1 MEGLVHGARAVAQA
15 RGVVD
20 RDARG
25 RGRQQVA
32 AHRGQR
38 RGQAWGHEG
47 AESGRRRRRG
57 RSARGTQVDIFRFV
71 SHAAP
76 LLELILRT
84 SGKAVLSSSRR
95 SLVSKM
101 RMSPVLVLACTT
113 LGTRMSKASDLRG
126 P

>member
-1 MEGLVHGARAVAQA
+1 M
-15 RGVVD
+15 
-20 RDARG
+20 
-25 RGRQQVA
+25 
-32 AHRGQR
+32 
-38 RGQAWGHEG
+38 
-47 AESGRRRRRG
+47 
-57 RSARGTQVDIFRFV
+57 DIDRFV

-126 P
+126 PWRPWQAAGTGSIEKVPKKLMSLASTTAGREQHQSGVSRCK